1 VKVVARVLPFGSQRC
16 CMPSAWVPREG
27 GLGGSDPG
35 PRWVEP
41 EPDNAPSEDDG
52 SYATENSDEEP
63 LVGEPAAHVEA
74 MLSNCLDPDERQ
86 CFDDEDEDEDEDEE
100 AAEAAEAAEDDEGE
114 EGEGAA
120 VDSSSEHEEGEEG
133 ARLVLNLEVIKA
145 GMQEFGEL
153 SEHVLNEASE
163 PPQPLEPL
171 TGAELAAAVSTL
183 PARLREPARSK
194 CPGSQLPLR
203 PPTAPDARPIAQG
216 CPPGSRASPLRCRS
230 EAAAMLRRLP
240 KVADLSV

>member
-1 VKVVARVLPFGSQRC
+1 
-16 CMPSAWVPREG
+16 MPIPWAPREG

-35 PRWVEP
+35 PRWTEP
-41 EPDNAPSEDDG
+41 EPDAPSEDDG

-86 CFDDEDEDEDEDEE
+86 CFGDDEDEDEDEK
-100 AAEAAEAAEDDEGE
+100 AAEAAGAAEDEGE

-120 VDSSSEHEEGEEG
+120 VDSSSEHEENEEG
-133 ARLVLNLEVIKA
+133 ARLEFNVEVINA
-145 GMQEFGEL
+145 GMREFGEL
-153 SEHVLNEASE
+153 SELVLHEASE

-183 PARLREPARSK
+183 PARLRELAWFKVPWLAAAPAATRPSR
-194 CPGSQLPLR
+194 CPPAFSRLPFGLKSLASQVPKRGCGS
-203 PPTAPDARPIAQG
+203 ARAQG
-216 CPPGSRASPLRCRS
+216 AHLR
-230 EAAAMLRRLP
+230 
-240 KVADLSV
+240 V